1 MGPES
6 SKLPYGSTKFW
17 AAHRVTNND
26 HEEEDACGEPVDLL
40 EWDSYGF

>member
-6 SKLPYGSTKFW
+6 SELPYWPMKFW

-26 HEEEDACGEPVDLL
+26 HEEEDACGEPVDPL